1 MYNLP
6 TFYDKDKQLTIKDAF
21 ASLKQLNLSYNS
33 RPAGIAAPIV
43 APGAEPAPEPAF
55 EPTISVYWE
64 VEIFASEKAFTDKAQ
79 SVSRQFGS
87 FISKN
92 DNLDLLKEQIGKEL
106 GAN

>member
-1 MYNLP
+1 MYILP
-6 TFYDKDKQLTIKDAF
+6 TFYDKDKQLTINDAF

-33 RPAGIAAPIV
+33 RSTAIAAPVV

-92 DNLDLLKEQIGKEL
+92 DSLDLLKGQIGKAL
-106 GAN
+106 GVN